1 MTNLTRKHS
10 GELVAVDHTRDKW
23 RLLRDDS
30 DFAKLDWS
38 EQFWCFEGGK
48 EVQGDKETRRRE
60 HKQWDPSLDGQ
71 AFIVQLMNQDRR
83 DVCDLL
89 DRDPDDL
96 LPDWD
101 SMRFRHV
108 CPCVYDK
115 DYVWIRTAVVASLG
129 ELFMILGKQCTA
141 AEIYGLYRTLRIV
154 CLKRRKDR
162 SGNKLLGSARSGT
175 AGPSVRKT
183 LRHWKELLIEEY
195 ATLMGKALPAQDD
208 KRANSELFEAA
219 VQYIH
224 ANLLQDLSPPW
235 IGHQFSQALP
245 GDGVLCRYLK
255 PTFLRWN
262 EGTMPALFG
271 VQVHYTWTHKCK
283 QVGLELAAVVGRPL
297 YMCTCTKSNGKM
309 CGMLA
314 AMSPLME
321 QKDKHKPFSCKDCA
335 SHHVAEHQAL
345 PVRRLLR
352 LYAQVRVDD
361 KCVAMRSTPMH
372 ILVYAPKDDA
382 VWGIGHQA
390 PDQMSDKQ
398 PVSPKRVQILNN
410 TGFEY
415 DERDSENI
423 WMHAT
428 HFQNL
433 DDH

>member
-1 MTNLTRKHS
+1 
-10 GELVAVDHTRDKW
+10 
-23 RLLRDDS
+23 
-30 DFAKLDWS
+30 
-38 EQFWCFEGGK
+38 
-48 EVQGDKETRRRE
+48 
-60 HKQWDPSLDGQ
+60 
-71 AFIVQLMNQDRR
+71 
-83 DVCDLL
+83 
-89 DRDPDDL
+89 
-96 LPDWD
+96 
-101 SMRFRHV
+101 
-108 CPCVYDK
+108 
-115 DYVWIRTAVVASLG
+115 
-129 ELFMILGKQCTA
+129 
-141 AEIYGLYRTLRIV
+141 
-154 CLKRRKDR
+154 
-162 SGNKLLGSARSGT
+162 
-175 AGPSVRKT
+175 
-183 LRHWKELLIEEY
+183 
-195 ATLMGKALPAQDD
+195 
-208 KRANSELFEAA
+208 
-219 VQYIH
+219 
-224 ANLLQDLSPPW
+224 
-235 IGHQFSQALP
+235 
-245 GDGVLCRYLK
+245 
-255 PTFLRWN
+255 
-262 EGTMPALFG
+262 MPALFG

-428 HFQNL
+428 HFQNSTIIRSRRSVHRQCGFPEHCQDFL
-433 DDH
+433 KTPRFARILILSGGRAWCRAWDNGPAETPKGEFVCVQ